1 MKQVTQNYKTG
12 RISLEEVGAPALKP
26 GGVLVR
32 TRYSVIST
40 GTESMKVREGR
51 LSYLG
56 KARAR
61 PDQLR
66 KVVDAV
72 RQQGV
77 GAAYRKVM
85 SKLDSLTPLGYST
98 AGEVIAVGRGAEEY
112 QVGQYVACA
121 GAGYANHAEINFIP
135 KNLVAPVPTNVALKH
150 AAFATVGAI
159 ALQGFRQADMQLGE
173 SACVI
178 GLGLLGQL
186 LVQIL
191 GAAGV
196 RVIGVDL
203 LESRCRL
210 AETLGAKVAIT
221 PGDAALDGVIL
232 RWTGGHGVDRVFV
245 VAGGAD
251 NSAALLAVKIARDRA
266 KVIDIGKTKLDLP
279 WNDCYLKEL
288 DVRFSRSYGPG
299 RYDLSYEERGI
310 DYPLSYVRWTENR
323 NLQAFLDLIGE
334 GKIAID
340 PIISSV
346 RPFIDAEAVY
356 QQLADPATTTLGIL
370 LDYGFGDEPKLN
382 HAATVGP
389 NNVAVLRHQS
399 TRLRLGVIGAG
410 NYASSMLIPHLM
422 RNRDVELS
430 SVATA
435 TSLSGKNAQRKF
447 GFANATTNYKDIL
460 QRDDIDAVV
469 IATRHAAHATM
480 VAEALRYGKTVYVEK
495 PLAIDFEGLALVRDA
510 INESGNDRLMV
521 GFNRRFSSMI
531 RAMVERLHAKGISP
545 MAHYRVHAGRIDPG
559 SWYLNDAEGSRF
571 VGEAG
576 HFFDVLAYLTGSRPI
591 AVSAAALRPAQPTG
605 DDLNNLMV
613 TVRYENGGVAS
624 LSYLTQGGGKVPKE
638 YLEVFGGGMTLQ
650 LQNFESLL
658 FFDHHKRR
666 RTRALRIDKGQQ
678 SQLSAFVNAARTGQP
693 MPISLSSLIDTTMT
707 TLAALESVR
716 QGREVELGDLAGLW

>member
-12 RISLEEVGAPALKP
+12 QITLEEVGAPALKP
-26 GGVLVR
+26 GGVLIR

-40 GTESMKVREGR
+40 GTETMKVREGR

-66 KVVDAV
+66 KVMDAV
-72 RQQGV
+72 RQQGAA
-77 GAAYRKVM
+77 AAYRKVM

-112 QVGQYVACA
+112 QVGQHVACA

-135 KNLVAPVPTNVALKH
+135 KNLVAPVPTNVSLKH

-159 ALQGFRQADMQLGE
+159 ALQGFRQANMQLGE

-191 GAAGV
+191 AAAGM
-196 RVIGVDL
+196 RVVGVDL

-210 AETLGAKVAIT
+210 AERLGAKMATT
-221 PGDAALDGVIL
+221 PDDPTLDGAIS
-232 RWTGGHGVDRVFV
+232 RWTAGHGVDRVFI
-245 VAGGAD
+245 VAGGAE
-251 NSAALLAVKIARDRA
+251 NAAALLAVRIARDRA

-299 RYDLSYEERGI
+299 RYDMVYEERGI

-323 NLQAFLDLIGE
+323 NLRAFLDLIGE
-334 GKIAID
+334 GKVAID
-340 PIISSV
+340 PIISSI
-346 RPFIDAEAVY
+346 RPFKEAEAVY
-356 QQLADPATTTLGIL
+356 QGLADSSSPTLGIL
-370 LDYGFGDEPKLN
+370 LDYGFGDEPALRQ
-382 HAATVGP
+382 APEICASRVSP
-389 NNVAVLRHQS
+389 RRHQS
-399 TRLRLGVIGAG
+399 GRVGLGMIGAG
-410 NYASSMLIPHLM
+410 NYASSMLLPHLV
-422 RNRDVELS
+422 RSRDVDLIG
-430 SVATA
+430 VATA

-447 GFANATTNYKDIL
+447 GFASATTNYKELL

-469 IATRHAAHATM
+469 IATRHAAHAPM
-480 VAEALRYGKTVYVEK
+480 VAEALRHGKAVYVEK

-510 INESGNDRLMV
+510 VNESGNDRLMV
-521 GFNRRFSSMI
+521 GFNRRFSPMV
-531 RAMVERLHAKGISP
+531 RAMANRSHGSGVPLV
-545 MAHYRVHAGRIDPG
+545 AHYRVHAGRIEPG
-559 SWYLNDAEGSRF
+559 SWYLDDAEGSRF

-576 HFFDVLAYLTGSRPI
+576 HFFDVLTYLMASRPL
-591 AVSAAALRPAQPTG
+591 AVSAAVLRPPQPTA
-605 DDLNNLMV
+605 DDLNNLTV
-613 TVRYENGGVAS
+613 TVRYENGSVAS

-650 LQNFESLL
+650 LNNFESLL
-658 FFDHHKRR
+658 TFDHQKRR
-666 RTRALRIDKGQQ
+666 ITRTFRVDKGQRR
-678 SQLSAFVNAARTGQP
+678 QLAEFVSAAQTGGP
-693 MPISLSSLIDTTMT
+693 MPIPLSMLIDTTMV
-707 TLAALESVR
+707 TLATIESVR
-716 QGREVELGDLAGLW
+716 QGCEVKLCDLAGLW